1 MSEKRRYQRISI
13 TGELAGN
20 VIYKADIHV
29 LNISLGGICFLTE
42 KRLNPG
48 SNCLLE
54 LRDADCAC
62 FKINGRVVR
71 ANLKHTNKIGDDIRP
86 VYEIAVEFV
95 NLTGPQKVELEK
107 LINRFSEC
115 TDSKDS

>member
-20 VIYKADIHV
+20 VIYRADIYV

-48 SNCLLE
+48 TNCLLE
-54 LRDADCAC
+54 LRDEDCAC

-71 ANLKHTNKIGDDIRP
+71 ANLKRTNKIGDDIRP
-86 VYEIAVEFV
+86 VYEVAVEFIE
-95 NLTGPQKVELEK
+95 LTDSQKAELDK

-115 TDSKDS
+115 RDSEDF